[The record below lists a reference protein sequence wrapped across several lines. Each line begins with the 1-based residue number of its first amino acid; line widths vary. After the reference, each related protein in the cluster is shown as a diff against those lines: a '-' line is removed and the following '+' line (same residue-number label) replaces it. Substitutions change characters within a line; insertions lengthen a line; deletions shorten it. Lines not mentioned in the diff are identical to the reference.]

1 MSTQYP
7 PAADP
12 ESGESDYTRLERRW
26 SEQLSEL
33 RVAQAGTQIMTGFL
47 LTLSFQPAFAETD
60 PVERTLY
67 LALVVTATFATVM
80 AIAPVSFHRILFG
93 HPGAKAR
100 IVGITQMLIRITL
113 TLVAFVLSGTVA
125 LIFNVVVG
133 GMAGLIGFIASLVL
147 ITAIWVVLPFQVLH
161 TLNRN
166 GKK

>member
-12 ESGESDYTRLERRW
+12 ESGESAYDRLERRW
-26 SEQLSEL
+26 NEQLSEL
-33 RVAQAGTQIMTGFL
+33 RVTQSGTQIMTGFL
-47 LTLSFQPAFAETD
+47 LTLTFQPSFAEID
-60 PVERTLY
+60 PVERILY
-67 LALVVTATFATVM
+67 LALVITATLATVM

-100 IVGITQMLIRITL
+100 IVGITQVLIRVTL
-113 TLVAFVLSGTVA
+113 TLVAFVLSGTIA

-133 GMAGLIGFIASLVL
+133 GLAGLIGFIASLAI
-147 ITAIWVVLPFQVLH
+147 ITSIWVALPLQVLA

-166 GKK
+166 SRR

>member
-12 ESGESDYTRLERRW
+12 ESGESAYDRLERRW
-26 SEQLSEL
+26 NEQLSEL
-33 RVAQAGTQIMTGFL
+33 RVTQSGTQIMTGFL
-47 LTLSFQPAFAETD
+47 LTLTFQPAFAEID
-60 PVERTLY
+60 PVERILY
-67 LALVVTATFATVM
+67 LALVITATLATVM

-100 IVGITQMLIRITL
+100 IVGITQVLIRVTL
-113 TLVAFVLSGTVA
+113 TLVAFVLSGTIA

-133 GMAGLIGFIASLVL
+133 GLAGLIGFIASLAI
-147 ITAIWVVLPFQVLH
+147 ITSIWVALPLQVLG

-166 GKK
+166 SRR